1 MVNSTPDGRSP
12 IAVAMQWA
20 SQVTAVSI
28 EMVLPILLG
37 VWADRRLGTKAV
49 FTIIGGIGGLWLGI
63 WNLIRIAKVL
73 AAGDKERGTGGKK
86 QGTGV
91 REKGPKSLK

>member
-1 MVNSTPDGRSP
+1 MTNNVPDGRSA

-20 SQVTAVSI
+20 SQVTTVSI

-37 VWADRRLGTKAV
+37 VWADRRWGTKAV
-49 FTIIGGIGGLWLGI
+49 FTILGGIAGLWLGI

-73 AAGDKERGTGGKK
+73 AAGDKQRGNRGNGHDAAN
-86 QGTGV
+86 
-91 REKGPKSLK
+91 KS